1 MVGTYLELQTR
12 VQTRLIDLPTAVQAE
27 VPQLVNEALYELQ
40 SRHNFKVMEREL
52 FTYTQVFNRTLQT
65 GTPSTA
71 QSPLFTWPQSSTI
84 APQVTPSTLK
94 EWRGRAI
101 YVLYS
106 DGTPRFVNVTA
117 QRTDIY
123 SAYTEWDPSF
133 PSVILDSIPSDNAN
147 DRTLE
152 VYPLPDGLS
161 DWPDGEYRL
170 LLPYYGFLPALSA
183 NSDSNWL
190 TTNPHGERFIIAAAT
205 AEGFALDWDTQNEQ
219 KWKAKS
225 ELEYKYCVMQDK
237 KYRLGE
243 VNELAIHSRGQYAS
257 RIRN

>member
-1 MVGTYLELQTR
+1 MVGTFTELQTR
-12 VQTRLIDLPTAVQAE
+12 VQTRIIDLPSQVLAE
-27 VPQLVNEALYELQ
+27 VPQLINEALYELQ

-52 FTYTQVFNRTLQT
+52 YAYTQYNNHTLQT
-65 GTPSTA
+65 GTPFTQQPPLFPWPA
-71 QSPLFTWPQSSTI
+71 NATISPL
-84 APQVTPSTLK
+84 ATPSTLK
-94 EWRGRAI
+94 EWRGRVVYI
-101 YVLYS
+101 LYN
-106 DGTPRFVNVTA
+106 DGTPRFVNITSE
-117 QRTDIY
+117 RTNIY
-123 SAYTEWDPSF
+123 GAFTEWDPSF

-170 LLPYYGFLPALSA
+170 LLPYYSFLPTLV
-183 NSDSNWL
+183 NGSDSNWL
-190 TTNPHGERFIIAAAT
+190 TTNPHGERFIIASAT
-205 AEGFALDWDTQNEQ
+205 AEGFSLDWDTQNES
-219 KWKAKS
+219 KWKQKA
-225 ELEYKYCVMQDK
+225 ELEYKHCVMADK